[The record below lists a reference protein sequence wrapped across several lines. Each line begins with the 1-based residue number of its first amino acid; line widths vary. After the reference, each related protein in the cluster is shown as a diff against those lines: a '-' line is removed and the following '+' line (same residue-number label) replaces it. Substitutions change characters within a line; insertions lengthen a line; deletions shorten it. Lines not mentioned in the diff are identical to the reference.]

1 MPVVTLSVC
10 HVRKPSFADDYYE
23 AILGVYATYGKSLG
37 LYPLGL
43 VLGGPGAEMAV
54 QCGRDNGSIPK
65 KLGAEFVIR
74 REGNQV
80 TAGVTRR
87 GTQLVNAALQI
98 GEYNSPLTHVL
109 YQAPAAGKQT
119 FGGGFYF
126 HFDREPDENGVS
138 HFRNGALLM
147 NQCEYN
153 YQSWEPGFAGLT
165 LESSVDDP
173 WAELP
178 VHTII
183 GGAYSKNSLLV
194 HKLNLA
200 ENLDADAIIPYLL
213 TGRYD
218 RTAFME
224 TGRV

>member
-1 MPVVTLSVC
+1 
-10 HVRKPSFADDYYE
+10 
-23 AILGVYATYGKSLG
+23 
-37 LYPLGL
+37 
-43 VLGGPGAEMAV
+43 MAV

-74 REGNQV
+74 RKGSTV

-87 GTQLVNAALQI
+87 GTQLVDMTLELGQ
-98 GEYNSPLTHVL
+98 YNSPLTHAL
-109 YQAPAAGKQT
+109 YQAPGAGKQV

-126 HFDREPDENGVS
+126 HFDRMPDEQGVS
-138 HFRNGALLM
+138 HFVNGALLQ
-147 NQCEYN
+147 NLCEYN
-153 YQSWEPGFAGLT
+153 YQSWEPGTASLK
-165 LESSVDDP
+165 LQSSVDDP

-178 VHTII
+178 IQTIV

-194 HKLNLA
+194 HKLNLV
-200 ENLDADAIIPYLL
+200 EKLDAEEIVPYLL

-224 TGRV
+224 TGRI

>member
-1 MPVVTLSVC
+1 MC
-10 HVRKPSFADDYYE
+10 
-23 AILGVYATYGKSLG
+23 I
-37 LYPLGL
+37 
-43 VLGGPGAEMAV
+43 
-54 QCGRDNGSIPK
+54 RD
-65 KLGAEFVIR
+65 R
-74 REGNQV
+74 
-80 TAGVTRR
+80 
-87 GTQLVNAALQI
+87 
-98 GEYNSPLTHVL
+98 
-109 YQAPAAGKQT
+109 
-119 FGGGFYF
+119 
-126 HFDREPDENGVS
+126 
-138 HFRNGALLM
+138 
-147 NQCEYN
+147 CEYN